1 MKREGQKA
9 RLEKIFRNLRG
20 VDTIFISNSD
30 IVDPNFLYLT
40 GFTSGLFEN
49 SVLMATRRK
58 LYLMT
63 SPLEYQTA
71 LSQKTNMMQVIDSIN
86 GAKTAEKVIKREV
99 KGRRVGINASF
110 MSFDSYRSFRN
121 KCKPGKIVD
130 VSKQL
135 LEARMIKSKDEI
147 DKIRR
152 AVRITKRTMK
162 MIPKYFKEGMAEIE
176 LAARFDFIQK
186 SLGASGNSFPTIV
199 CFGKNAAMPHHFP
212 DGTRLRKGDFI
223 LIDVGAKVKNYCSDI
238 TRTFIFGSAGTKQQR
253 EMIKIVRGAQ
263 REAINRIRPGR
274 NGKQIHLLAEK
285 YIDTAQG
292 GKYKGKFIHGL
303 GHSLGLEDH
312 DGPAFS
318 RHNNTLKQ
326 GMVVTVEPGI
336 YINGFGGVRIEDDVL
351 VTQHGCE
358 IL

>member
-1 MKREGQKA
+1 MKNDWQKA
-9 RLEKIFRNLRG
+9 RVGKIFSKLKK
-20 VDTIFISNSD
+20 VDAIFITNTG

-49 SVLMATRRK
+49 SVLIATRRK
-58 LYLMT
+58 LYLTT

-71 LSQKTNMMQVIDSIN
+71 LNQKTDMMQVIDSIN
-86 GAKTAEKVIKREV
+86 EAETAEKVIAREV
-99 KGRRVGINASF
+99 KSRRVGINASF
-110 MSFDSYRSFRN
+110 IPFDSYMSFRS
-121 KCKPGKIVD
+121 KCKPGKIID

-135 LEARMIKSKDEI
+135 LEARMTKDRDEI
-147 DKIRR
+147 NKIRH
-152 AVRITKRTMK
+152 AVRITKKAMQ
-162 MIPKYFKEGMAEIE
+162 MIKKYFKEGITELE
-176 LAARFDFIQK
+176 LAARFDFMQK

-199 CFGKNAAMPHHFP
+199 CFGKNAAMPHHSP
-212 DGTRLRKGDFI
+212 DGTRLRRGDFI
-223 LIDVGAKVKNYCSDI
+223 LIDVGAKVENYCSDI
-238 TRTFIFGSAGTKQQR
+238 TRTFIFGGAGTKQQR
-253 EMIKIVRGAQ
+253 EMIGIVRGAQ
-263 REAINRIRPGR
+263 KEAISQIRSGR
-274 NGKQIHLLAEK
+274 NGKQIHLMAEK
-285 YIDTAQG
+285 YINSAQE

-312 DGPAFS
+312 DGPGLS
-318 RHNNTLKQ
+318 KQSNILKQ